1 MSRDAAVSSSPSPAS
16 APAPS
21 PEPPLSFSGWPS
33 LSALATV
40 LGITASRLLRGRRLW
55 LFLLLFAAPAALVL
69 TIRRYDNLY
78 DAANTEHV
86 AVFVLF
92 FQAVIPLSAL
102 LFAASLIQDDVEEQ
116 TLTYFLIRPIPRWM
130 IYAVK
135 ALGGA
140 LVTSVL
146 ASAFAVLAM
155 ASARWGEPGHD
166 INWLIQRAGY
176 VAGLVSLA
184 VLVYVAIFGCLGL
197 VTKRALVVGVGYILV
212 FEGILANIP
221 FLLRYGTIMYHL
233 RVLSVA
239 WLGLDPSDWSIDL
252 ADAPSP
258 TTSLQIL
265 LGAAAL
271 LLALGAWIF
280 SAREFR
286 VKTPEGN

>member
-1 MSRDAAVSSSPSPAS
+1 MSRDAAVSVSPPPAS
-16 APAPS
+16 
-21 PEPPLSFSGWPS
+21 PPLPPPSFSGRPT

-40 LGITASRLLRGRRLW
+40 LGITASRLLRGRRFW
-55 LFLLLFAAPAALVL
+55 LFLLLFAAPSVLVL
-69 TIRRYDNLY
+69 ATRRYDVNY
-78 DAANTEHV
+78 DAAATEQM
-86 AVFVLF
+86 ALFVLF

-102 LFAASLIQDDVEEQ
+102 LFAASLVQDDVEEQ
-116 TLTYFLIRPIPRWM
+116 TLTYFLVRPIPRWM

-140 LVTSVL
+140 LVTSIL
-146 ASAFAVLAM
+146 ASLFAALAM
-155 ASARWGEPGHD
+155 ASSRLGEPGHGLD
-166 INWLIQRAGY
+166 WLIHRGGI
-176 VAGLVSLA
+176 VAALASLA

-212 FEGILANIP
+212 FEGIFANIP

-233 RVLSVA
+233 RVLSIA
-239 WLGLDPSDWSIDL
+239 WLDLNPTDWAINL

-258 TTSLQIL
+258 TTSLGVL
-265 LGAAAL
+265 LGAAAFFI
-271 LLALGAWIF
+271 ALGAWIF